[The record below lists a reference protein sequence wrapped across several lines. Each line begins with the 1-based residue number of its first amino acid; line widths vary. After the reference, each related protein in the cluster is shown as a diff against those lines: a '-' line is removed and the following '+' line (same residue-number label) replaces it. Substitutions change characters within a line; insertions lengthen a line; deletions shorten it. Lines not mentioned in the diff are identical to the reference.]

1 MPRQFIML
9 PALLGGALSACTRQP
24 YNLPVGVTETSQAI
38 FDLHIFAFWVCAA
51 IGVVVFGVIFFSIFF
66 HRKSRGYMP
75 ATFSH
80 STKMEIVWTI
90 IPILILIMLMVPAT
104 KTLMDMYEVG
114 EPQLDVKITAY
125 QWKWQYE
132 YLNRRV
138 DFFSNLATPRAQ
150 IINRQT
156 KGENYLLEVDQPLVL
171 PVNTRVRF
179 LVTAADVLHSWW
191 VPEFSVKKDAIPGF
205 ISEAWTEVKTIGT
218 YRGQCTELCGTDHGF
233 MPIVVEVV
241 SQEDF
246 DIWLAARR
254 QETEREEQLELKT
267 DWTKEELLARGEQI
281 YAINCASCHQPN
293 GRGVPPSFPALEGS
307 SVVLGDSAAQID
319 ILLNG
324 RTGTAMAAFGS
335 ILGDNDLAAVISY
348 TRNSWGNQGRT
359 AQELIFPQ
367 DVRAAR

>member
-1 MPRQFIML
+1 MNSPFPDPQYNASAETLEITPMPRQFIML

-138 DFFSNLATPRAQ
+138 DFFSNLATPRA
-150 IINRQT
+150 
-156 KGENYLLEVDQPLVL
+156 P
-171 PVNTRVRF
+171 
-179 LVTAADVLHSWW
+179 
-191 VPEFSVKKDAIPGF
+191 
-205 ISEAWTEVKTIGT
+205 
-218 YRGQCTELCGTDHGF
+218 DH
-233 MPIVVEVV
+233 
-241 SQEDF
+241 Q
-246 DIWLAARR
+246 
-254 QETEREEQLELKT
+254 
-267 DWTKEELLARGEQI
+267 
-281 YAINCASCHQPN
+281 
-293 GRGVPPSFPALEGS
+293 
-307 SVVLGDSAAQID
+307 SA
-319 ILLNG
+319 
-324 RTGTAMAAFGS
+324 
-335 ILGDNDLAAVISY
+335 
-348 TRNSWGNQGRT
+348 NQG
-359 AQELIFPQ
+359 
-367 DVRAAR
+367 

>member
-1 MPRQFIML
+1 M
-9 PALLGGALSACTRQP
+9 
-24 YNLPVGVTETSQAI
+24 
-38 FDLHIFAFWVCAA
+38 
-51 IGVVVFGVIFFSIFF
+51 
-66 HRKSRGYMP
+66 
-75 ATFSH
+75 
-80 STKMEIVWTI
+80 
-90 IPILILIMLMVPAT
+90 
-104 KTLMDMYEVG
+104 
-114 EPQLDVKITAY
+114 
-125 QWKWQYE
+125 
-132 YLNRRV
+132 
-138 DFFSNLATPRAQ
+138 
-150 IINRQT
+150 
-156 KGENYLLEVDQPLVL
+156 DQPLVL